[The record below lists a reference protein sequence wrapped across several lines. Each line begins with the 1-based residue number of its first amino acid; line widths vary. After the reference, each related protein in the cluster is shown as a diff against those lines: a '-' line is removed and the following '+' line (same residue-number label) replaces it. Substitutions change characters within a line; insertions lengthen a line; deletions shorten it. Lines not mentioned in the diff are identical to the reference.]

1 MVRLILFAA
10 FAEQYTILSN
20 QTDVSIG
27 IDGLNT
33 YLACVNGNKMAAKRC
48 LPTDCKVYSMATI
61 KPSLRSNVEP
71 FRAMD
76 VFAEAVRL
84 KQQGQPIVSMAVGQP
99 SAPAARPVIEA
110 AEKALKDGRLSY
122 TDALGLL
129 PTREAI
135 AESYQTL
142 YGVNVSPERVVVTTG
157 STAGFNLAFLTF
169 FDAGDRIAITA
180 PGYPAYRNIIKALG
194 LEVVEIP
201 VHDCDGMLSAEALEA
216 THKEKPLAGVL
227 FASPANPTGAMIPDD
242 ALEALI
248 HKAQSLDIKVIS
260 DEIYHRLNFT
270 GPDKT
275 ALSVSDDLIIVNS
288 FSKYYCMTGWRIG
301 WMIVPEGHSRAVER
315 VAQSLYISAPELSQ
329 RAVIAAFD
337 VESTEQLEATK
348 AIYAKSRDVVMDGLQ
363 ALNMPLIA
371 PMDGAFYAYCDVTA
385 HTNDSMVLAGEMLK
399 NAKVAATPGIDFDP
413 LRGAETMRFSYAGAP
428 EDMEKAIQ
436 NLKNWLL

>member
-1 MVRLILFAA
+1 MT
-10 FAEQYTILSN
+10 TI
-20 QTDVSIG
+20 I
-27 IDGLNT
+27 
-33 YLACVNGNKMAAKRC
+33 
-48 LPTDCKVYSMATI
+48 
-61 KPSLRSNVEP
+61 PSSRSNVEP

-84 KQQGQPIVSMAVGQP
+84 KSQGQPIISMAVGQP
-99 SAPAARPVIEA
+99 SAPAAKPVIKA
-110 AEKALKDGRLSY
+110 AEKALKDGCLSY
-122 TDALGLL
+122 TDALGLM

-135 AESYQTL
+135 AQSYEAL
-142 YGVNVSPERVVVTTG
+142 YGINISPERVVVTTG

-201 VHDCDGMLSAEALEA
+201 VHDCDGMLSAEALENA
-216 THKEKPLAGVL
+216 HKECPLAGVL
-227 FASPANPTGAMIPDD
+227 FASPANPTGAMISDD

-248 HKAQSLDIKVIS
+248 HTAQSLGIKVIS
-260 DEIYHRLNFT
+260 DEIYHRLNFAA
-270 GPDKT
+270 PDKT
-275 ALSVSDDLIIVNS
+275 ALSVSDDLIVVNS

-301 WMIVPEGHSRAVER
+301 WMIVPDGHGRAVER

-329 RAVIAAFD
+329 RAIIAAFD
-337 VESTEQLEATK
+337 TQSTTELEATK
-348 AIYAKSRDVVMDGLQ
+348 AVYAESRHVVMDGLK

-385 HTNDSMVLAGEMLK
+385 HTEDSMVFARQMLK
-399 NAKVAATPGIDFDP
+399 SAHVAATPGIDFDP

-428 EDMEKAIQ
+428 EDMQKAIQ